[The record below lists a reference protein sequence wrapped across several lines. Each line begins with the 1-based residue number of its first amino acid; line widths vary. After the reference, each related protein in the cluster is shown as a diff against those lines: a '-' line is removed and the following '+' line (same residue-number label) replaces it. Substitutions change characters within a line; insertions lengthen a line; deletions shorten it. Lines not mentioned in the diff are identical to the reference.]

1 MDNKSFN
8 NDIHLTYEEL
18 VAYSQGN
25 LSNREMHRLE
35 LHLINCELCNEA
47 LDGIANLDETVLYK
61 NLANI
66 RAKTE
71 TKSSIS
77 ISISR
82 KQWMAMAA
90 SVALIA
96 VVSAIFVLLPEKQD
110 TMIAEKSP
118 ANEEPLL
125 AEESSSKNMDVEDS
139 LSIITRREDSLL
151 ALADVVPPQY
161 AAKKVQAD
169 DVIEEEA
176 KGLGVSD
183 LAIDDIEIA
192 TANDSAF
199 LTDNISQEITVDERV
214 AEEDQDSAAR
224 SKKMAAPVAGAESP
238 VAREAVTTESKLE
251 TSTSYKAAEPEKGV
265 KSYNRYLKRNL
276 KYPYAAKESKIE
288 GNVVLELTI
297 NTFGSITNIN
307 VVESLGYGCDQEALR
322 LVKDGPSWLPGSSNN
337 TVIVD
342 TVRVSIPFKL

>member
-25 LSNREMHRLE
+25 LSNKEMHRLE

-47 LDGIANLDETVLYK
+47 LDGIANIDETVLYK

-96 VVSAIFVLLPEKQD
+96 VVSIIFMLLPDRQE
-110 TMIAEKSP
+110 TTIAEKSP
-118 ANEEPLL
+118 VAEEPQL
-125 AEESSSKNMDVEDS
+125 AEDSASKNMDAEDS
-139 LSIITRREDSLL
+139 LYITQREDSLL
-151 ALADVVPPQY
+151 ALANTQSPQY
-161 AAKKVQAD
+161 ATRKVQAE

-183 LAIDDIEIA
+183 LAIDNIELS
-192 TANDSAF
+192 TVNDSAT
-199 LTDNISQEITVDERV
+199 LTDNISQEFTADEII
-214 AEEDQDSAAR
+214 AEEDNEAAR
-224 SKKMAAPVAGAESP
+224 SKKMAAPLAGAESP

-251 TSTSYKAAEPEKGV
+251 TSNSYKAAEPEKGM

-276 KYPYAAKESKIE
+276 KYPYAAQESKIE
-288 GNVVLELTI
+288 GDVVLELTI

-322 LVKDGPSWLPGSSNN
+322 LVKDGPNWLPGSSNN
-337 TVIVD
+337 TVIID
-342 TVRVSIPFKL
+342 KVRVAVPFKL

>member
-18 VAYSQGN
+18 VAYGQGN
-25 LSNREMHRLE
+25 LSNKEMHRLE

-47 LDGIANLDETVLYK
+47 LDGIANIDETVLYK

-71 TKSSIS
+71 IKSSIS

-96 VVSAIFVLLPEKQD
+96 VVSIIFILLPDRQE
-110 TMIAEKSP
+110 TTIAENSP
-118 ANEEPLL
+118 VAEEPQLV
-125 AEESSSKNMDVEDS
+125 EDFGSKNMVVEDS

-151 ALADVVPPQY
+151 ALADVPPPQY
-161 AAKKVQAD
+161 AARKVQAE

-199 LTDNISQEITVDERV
+199 LTDNISQEITADEII
-214 AEEDQDSAAR
+214 AEEDNEAAR

-238 VAREAVTTESKLE
+238 VAREAVTTKSKLE
-251 TSTSYKAAEPEKGV
+251 TSTSYKAAEPEKGI
-265 KSYNRYLKRNL
+265 KSYNRYLKRSL
-276 KYPYAAKESKIE
+276 KYPYAARESKIE

-307 VVESLGYGCDQEALR
+307 VVQSLGYGCDQEALR